1 MVPAADPT
9 ALGVERRDARRDRR
23 PPPGLVLAPIG
34 VADAPATLG
43 EALAL
48 YLRARASAIDALGV
62 LVDPE
67 PGRQVSRAL
76 RRHRVIT

>member
-1 MVPAADPT
+1 M
-9 ALGVERRDARRDRR
+9 
-23 PPPGLVLAPIG
+23 G